1 MSKTFE
7 GGGFDDRDR
16 WALKMQAEYAVP
28 IYREYWAVGD
38 DDITEVD
45 KCGKTEDAARVFD
58 TMGGTDKAITPS
70 TGMRHVAQR
79 FRTRTQSDDGYVYST
94 DFSIRTSS
102 YTGADTEYDKL
113 LNAYRND
120 GNVPAIYSFGV
131 ADAFNKPDALEA
143 GFRDFYFLD
152 LERFLK
158 LVDNNQLEPV
168 SCYPNGDGSEAL
180 YFSVDSLR
188 DTGIIRDEIHG
199 DVLSSAWRGVQTS
212 NEFATAPGVKTT
224 GQVDLLSFGDS
235 DE

>member
-1 MSKTFE
+1 MSKTVEPDGFE
-7 GGGFDDRDR
+7 DRDE
-16 WALKMQAEYAVP
+16 WALKMQAKYAVP
-28 IYREYWAVGD
+28 IYREYWAVNNEQ
-38 DDITEVD
+38 ITEVD

-79 FRTRTQSDDGYVYST
+79 FRTRTQADDGYVYST

-113 LNAYRND
+113 LNSYRND

-131 ADAFNKPDALEA
+131 ADGFDKQEALGS

-168 SCYPNGDGSEAL
+168 SCYPNGDGSEGL

-188 DTGIIRDEIHG
+188 DNGIIRDEIHG
-199 DVLSSAWRGVQTS
+199 DVLSSAWRNVQTS
-212 NEFATAPGVKTT
+212 NEFPTAPGVKTT